1 MSRKLPLLI
10 SHLLFSD
17 EGYGF
22 GWSPDLLFLLR
33 ELQAPFKTPL
43 ESLALCQWHG
53 FAEISV
59 GLARLLSEVSG
70 CIKVVFLFFF
80 CFFSLRRSL
89 ELCPEIRTGIKE
101 IVLEI
106 KNELERKEAWILNPL
121 IQFRQRQEAPED
133 INPQH
138 RTLPEIP

>member
-1 MSRKLPLLI
+1 MSVAWVCRN
-10 SHLLFSD
+10 FS
-17 EGYGF
+17 
-22 GWSPDLLFLLR
+22 WPCTVALR
-33 ELQAPFKTPL
+33 SFWLYQ
-43 ESLALCQWHG
+43 G
-53 FAEISV
+53 
-59 GLARLLSEVSG
+59 G
-70 CIKVVFLFFF
+70 VFIFF

>member
-1 MSRKLPLLI
+1 MSGAWVCRN
-10 SHLLFSD
+10 FSWLCTVALRSFWLYQ
-17 EGYGF
+17 GGVF
-22 GWSPDLLFLLR
+22 SFL
-33 ELQAPFKTPL
+33 
-43 ESLALCQWHG
+43 
-53 FAEISV
+53 
-59 GLARLLSEVSG
+59 
-70 CIKVVFLFFF
+70 
-80 CFFSLRRSL
+80 FFSLRRSL